1 MRIIHQNAINPAST
15 AISEWSGLF
24 KRLGNRGQTSTE
36 YMLLIALG
44 LAIVIVS
51 IAVANQ
57 IKSMTDSLM
66 LRTELERNATIAML
80 IK

>member
-1 MRIIHQNAINPAST
+1 
-15 AISEWSGLF
+15 
-24 KRLGNRGQTSTE
+24 
-36 YMLLIALG
+36 MLLIALG